1 MKQPTAMSSKRYGCW
16 FVSIILV
23 LIFGGCAT
31 SSLNNWTF
39 KEQRSVTVVT
49 EETIA
54 EGLSPI
60 LYVFRDSVDGQWIFL
75 SDEKSAGN
83 EVAFITL
90 EAIVKIDYSIKQL
103 SDLPAGWKA
112 WREAKDKPWKRSK
125 LKRERN

>member
-1 MKQPTAMSSKRYGCW
+1 MKQSAAMTSKRYICW
-16 FVSIILV
+16 YAPIMIV

-49 EETIA
+49 EKVII
-54 EGLSPI
+54 EGVSPI

-75 SDEKSAGN
+75 SDEKSTGD
-83 EVAFITL
+83 EVAFVTL
-90 EAIVKIDYSIKQL
+90 EAIVKIDESVKQL

-112 WREAKDKPWKRSK
+112 WREAKDKPWSRSR
-125 LKRERN
+125 LKREHN